1 MTKRSSSKFQV
12 CKNVKG
18 MYKNIWGVVKSTK
31 FRSIRISKQH
41 AFINKQQLNKLSA
54 FGKRMNTKQCL
65 KRFYSNV
72 SEKLFQRMLKKS
84 VKSQSNT
91 LDKFVSILESRVDA
105 ILYRA
110 LLVNSLF
117 MARQLINHGFV
128 YINDKQVSSSNV
140 VLFKG
145 DFLELKSKS
154 VSFKKNLVGV
164 LKKRCFKQHTT
175 LSSKL
180 STKLKEDT
188 LSLKTLVKNLN
199 VKNRSLTPTLKK
211 LCIQQN
217 NSFQVEALKLKRLPP
232 AYLEVNYRLLKI
244 ILILDPMFNSVYYP
258 LQTKYRDHADSIVY
272 SYNEIMY
279 ND

>member
-18 MYKNIWGVVKSTK
+18 IYKNIWGVVKSTK

-54 FGKRMNTKQCL
+54 FGKRMNTKQGL
-65 KRFYSNV
+65 KHFYSNV
-72 SEKLFQRMLKKS
+72 SEKLFQKMLKKS
-84 VKSQSNT
+84 VKSKSNT

-128 YINDKQVSSSNV
+128 YINDKQVSSPNI

-145 DFLELKSKS
+145 DFLELKGRD
-154 VSFKKNLVGV
+154 VSFKKNLVGI
-164 LKKRCFKQHTT
+164 LKKQYFKQYTM
-175 LSSKL
+175 LSLKL
-180 STKLKEDT
+180 STKFKEDKS
-188 LSLKTLVKNLN
+188 SLKTFIRNLN
-199 VKNRSLTPTLKK
+199 NKDRSLTPTLKK
-211 LCIQQN
+211 LCMKKN
-217 NSFQVEALKLKRLPP
+217 DFFRVEILKPKRQPP

-244 ILILDPMFNSVYYP
+244 VLISDPVFDSVYYP
-258 LQTKYRDHADSIVY
+258 LQTRYKDHVDSLVY
-272 SYNEIMY
+272 SYNEILY